1 MVEVGRVEECFLFVL
16 LCLCRLW
23 CLGLCL
29 KIFIKVFLSL
39 FLFFDLWMFRFFLF
53 LEFFIVKLFDF
64 EFLEL
69 FKLLV
74 WELLVL
80 ILFEFFWFFSM
91 WLFFFYI
98 KCFMF
103 LFLEKVGES
112 WVLEFWKMFL
122 WLIGMGEE
130 FVELKGDICFYILM
144 DIGLEYFCRSFISFV
159 GVKFFIDLLLI

>member
-1 MVEVGRVEECFLFVL
+1 MFLLLNLRFWIFFFCFVLWFVLGFFRLNLINILLFMVEVGRVVECFLFVL

-29 KIFIKVFLSL
+29 KIFIKVFLS
-39 FLFFDLWMFRFFLF
+39 FDLWMFRFFLF

-112 WVLEFWKMFL
+112 WVLEFW
-122 WLIGMGEE
+122 
-130 FVELKGDICFYILM
+130 
-144 DIGLEYFCRSFISFV
+144 
-159 GVKFFIDLLLI
+159 